1 MDISLNTIDL
11 EYLTNPLYV
20 KKKTQVQTKS
30 NKSEISFYRKR
41 IFKLTKDLL
50 CNTHINANIDNA
62 FQNYAKACIKY
73 LKFQDQSEVIQEDY
87 QNIKKKEECGDTI
100 TNDNLDHLMMRKITP
115 LSKTIK
121 DYIPIK
127 IHKPPKKPPFLPVS
141 RKIDLT
147 DAKYR
152 TKGILKKNLPSTYG
166 KTNEKKKK
174 KKAKDQTSKKKK

>member
-1 MDISLNTIDL
+1 MNALVPNISDDN
-11 EYLTNPLYV
+11 
-20 KKKTQVQTKS
+20 
-30 NKSEISFYRKR
+30 F
-41 IFKLTKDLL
+41 LL
-50 CNTHINANIDNA
+50 CD
-62 FQNYAKACIKY
+62 
-73 LKFQDQSEVIQEDY
+73 
-87 QNIKKKEECGDTI
+87 
-100 TNDNLDHLMMRKITP
+100 P

-174 KKAKDQTSKKKK
+174 KKKAKDQTSKKKK